1 MLRVF
6 FYIGFTCLFN
16 VSILKSMCI
25 LIGWWQEGA
34 RNSIIWRALDVLMSV
49 KWLLSF
55 FCLCVSL
62 GFTMIGVLHSRI
74 IDMFAFMQAYWSFL
88 LNMKVWN
95 LLLASKCKVVNEK
108 KPNVFIL
115 SSFNHV
121 REKGCQL
128 KEWYLIDPR
137 NSYA

>member
-55 FCLCVSL
+55 FCLVFHLGLRWL
-62 GFTMIGVLHSRI
+62 GFSIRGLLICLPLCKPIEVSCWTWKFEIYYLHRSVKSSMKRNQMCSYYQVSTM
-74 IDMFAFMQAYWSFL
+74 F
-88 LNMKVWN
+88 
-95 LLLASKCKVVNEK
+95 EK
-108 KPNVFIL
+108 KDVN
-115 SSFNHV
+115 
-121 REKGCQL
+121 L
-128 KEWYLIDPR
+128 KNDTW
-137 NSYA
+137 